1 MKHEANTNPLVTV
14 VIPTFRRPE
23 LLPRAVKSA
32 LDGLQQDMA
41 EVVVVPNGNDDTWI
55 SSLAAWKRD
64 SRIRIFPLPEADQNA
79 ARNRG
84 LDMARGELVRF
95 LDDDDYLFPEIAMKQ
110 YKLMQEEALD
120 FSSAGATMLDEE
132 GRWLGDLAQP
142 ITANGLVSAISHQR
156 LQLPFTHVYRRST
169 IGEARWPVGL
179 RQSED
184 IVWLVRYASAEERS
198 WRRLD
203 EPVGVWFQHGSSRQS
218 LDRASGV
225 VHEPTA
231 QALIEARDRL
241 ADQGRLDSGASAA
254 LSSALW
260 QLVHRAF
267 PFSPL
272 YWSGV
277 ARQAD
282 TLSPGSRP
290 SERVYHFPVLRHLD
304 PLLVMSALLPKR
316 WASLGYD
323 AIKGALFGRDYR
335 RTL

>member
-1 MKHEANTNPLVTV
+1 MASPIVSV
-14 VIPTFRRPE
+14 IIPTYKRPE
-23 LLPRAVKSA
+23 YLPRAVNSA
-32 LDGLQQDMA
+32 LEGLQKGLI
-41 EVVVVPNGNDDTWI
+41 EVVVVPNGGDDTWR
-55 SSLAAWKRD
+55 SSLAAWQGD
-64 SRIRIFPLPEADQNA
+64 SRVRVFPIPEADQNA
-79 ARNRG
+79 ARNHG
-84 LDMARGELVRF
+84 LEMARGELVRF
-95 LDDDDYLFPEIAMKQ
+95 LDDDDYLFPEIAGKQ
-110 YKLMQEEALD
+110 YELMQDEPLD
-120 FSSAGATMLDEE
+120 FSSAGATMLDDE

-142 ITANGLVSAISHQR
+142 VTTSPLVSAISHQR

-169 IGEARWPVGL
+169 IGGARWPVGL

-184 IVWLVRYASAEERS
+184 IVWLVRYASAEQRS

-203 EPVGVWFQHGSSRQS
+203 EPVGVWFQHGSARQS
-218 LDRASGV
+218 LDRASGM

-231 QALIEARDRL
+231 QALIEAKDRL
-241 ADQGRLDSGASAA
+241 ASQGRLDPDATAA

-272 YWSGV
+272 YWWGV
-277 ARQAD
+277 ARQAEA
-282 TLSPGSRP
+282 LSPGSKP
-290 SERVYHFPVLRHLD
+290 LERVYHYPMLRHLE